1 MYGYVY
7 KHKHKQKCKCI
18 YICIYIYII
27 CICVYAGETTDTFR
41 GFLYFALIFFG
52 YLLSKHPEYHGQL
65 WFLVA
70 HHSMFGDFGEPMT

>member
-1 MYGYVY
+1 MGMYISINISRNVNVYTYVY
-7 KHKHKQKCKCI
+7 
-18 YICIYIYII
+18 IYIYII